1 MYNVQLKEE
10 HGFIVVHPTFRVI
23 DNCIQNKKTAEFIVY
38 LNNYKQM
45 YNYEQQFSIS
55 CLGAL

>member
-1 MYNVQLKEE
+1 M
-10 HGFIVVHPTFRVI
+10 VHPTFRVI

-38 LNNYKQM
+38 LNNHKQM